1 MNIFYIIKPPHLR
14 HPSWALR
21 PAICRSVSFF
31 STIHTDIANP
41 KNKKQFLHSDLVSA
55 FSYSAALLSLRL
67 ALSFSISAHV
77 KKVSLRVKDIEVI
90 TATAIAKQH
99 DVMAR
104 RGRTLRTTLLLL
116 AAAVTIGVASVA
128 DAAVIQTVGGSDLPR
143 CVPIDGGVFEGD
155 LLSQPDGCCTSKPT
169 ICRRVNLDR

>member
-41 KNKKQFLHSDLVSA
+41 KNKNLVSA
-55 FSYSAALLSLRL
+55 FSYSAALLSL

-128 DAAVIQTVGGSDLPR
+128 DAAVNLTVGGSDLPR